1 MISRAPLSPAV
12 PLGVL
17 LLTAC
22 GVLACGDDAADL
34 PGLSAGSIPGG
45 ASAAP
50 GASGG
55 PAGGFLSGGSL
66 ANPSAADPGVVD
78 PAVVDPG
85 LAAAGAA
92 AEGAA
97 PVAPQPGA
105 AAPAPGAPAGG
116 GDCSGAFARAPAPYA
131 PNTSIV
137 DWGGF
142 IADERGLVF
151 SAIPDTQQTQD
162 TAAYPTLIIGSDTSG
177 NLQTLY
183 TLGEN
188 ALVGPIFAVEGDV
201 FFVSGLL
208 SRTIMRMPRA
218 GGDATP
224 VIEERL
230 WAGPARE
237 GNTLYYAARP
247 SVDSSAVFA
256 LDPATNTS
264 TLLRDQGDTEIAAIA
279 VDQGTLYWVETDGIL
294 AETDNTLFSMP
305 VGGGTP
311 RLVMTF
317 PRDTALG
324 SFRVLDQVAY
334 GDTIT
339 DSFDI
344 QIHRTPL
351 GQPTQIAATS
361 AGLPL
366 VIADGKAYYNSSQG
380 LTRNSLAFDAPSIV
394 DGTAGK
400 AIYAIAASATELWYA
415 LGPCIY
421 RTTK

>member
-1 MISRAPLSPAV
+1 MISRAPLSPTV
-12 PLGVL
+12 LLGVFPL
-17 LLTAC
+17 VAC
-22 GVLACGDDAADL
+22 SILACGDDAAEIE
-34 PGLSAGSIPGG
+34 GLSGSIPG
-45 ASAAP
+45 SAP
-50 GASGG
+50 GSAVGVSGSGG
-55 PAGGFLSGGSL
+55 LL
-66 ANPSAADPGVVD
+66 R
-78 PAVVDPG
+78 
-85 LAAAGAA
+85 
-92 AEGAA
+92 
-97 PVAPQPGA
+97 
-105 AAPAPGAPAGG
+105 PAPGAGGTGPASSEDEAAAVPGAKPPVPMAPSAG
-116 GDCSGAFARAPAPYA
+116 AASGADCSGAFALAPAPYA
-131 PNTSIV
+131 PNTSIE

-162 TAAYPTLIIGSDTSG
+162 TAAFRTLIIGSDTSG
-177 NLQTLY
+177 NLRTLY
-183 TLGEN
+183 TLPEG
-188 ALVGPIFAVEGDV
+188 ALVGPIFAFGDDV

-208 SRTIMRMPRA
+208 NRTIMRMPRG

-247 SVDSSAVFA
+247 SLGSSAVFA
-256 LDPATNTS
+256 LDPATNRS
-264 TLLRDQGDTEIAAIA
+264 TLLSDQGDTEIAAIA
-279 VDQGTLYWVETDGIL
+279 VDRGTLYWVETDGIL

-311 RLVMTF
+311 QVVMTF
-317 PRDTALG
+317 PRETALG
-324 SFRVLDQVAY
+324 SFRVVDEVAY

-344 QIHRTPL
+344 EIHRTPF
-351 GQPTQIAATS
+351 GQPTQVAASS

-394 DGTAGK
+394 EGTAGR
-400 AIYAIAASATELWYA
+400 ATYAIATSGTELWYA
-415 LGPCIY
+415 LGACIF